1 MYGID
6 ISEHNGNI
14 NLAPYRGQFV
24 IIRVGYGLSHIDKKF
39 VRNVNECIRLGIP
52 FGFYWYSYALNV
64 ADARKE
70 AEVFLK
76 AIAPYKKQVKAGVWF
91 DMEDAD
97 GYKKRHGFAFTR
109 AVVSNICNAF
119 CVPVEAAGYYTGI
132 YASRSW
138 FGSLI
143 DCPRF
148 DKWVAS
154 WGNNDGRMHGDVSA
168 LGTMFQYTSKPL
180 DKDYIYCDLS
190 RYDMNKPATYDGVFP
205 SKIPA
210 RGWFKIGDGSERLTS
225 YRPQIKRVQ
234 NFLNWALGIN
244 LVIDGLYGERTK
256 AACLK
261 FQRKAGMKGTRGNW
275 GTKTQALAEKFKK

>member
-14 NLAPYRGQFV
+14 NLAPYKGQFV

-52 FGFYWYSYALNV
+52 FGFYWYSYALSV
-64 ADARKE
+64 ADAQKE
-70 AEVFLK
+70 AKVFLE

-154 WGNNDGRMHGDVSA
+154 WGVNDGKMHGNTSG
-168 LGTMFQYTSKPL
+168 LGTMFQFTSKPL
-180 DKDYIYCDLS
+180 DRDFIYCDIS
-190 RYDMNKPATYDGVFP
+190 HYNMNRPTTYYGAFP
-205 SKIPA
+205 SRFPK
-210 RGWFKIGDGSERLTS
+210 RGYYKVGDGYEHYISWDS
-225 YRPQIKRVQ
+225 QIKLIQ
-234 NFLNWALGIN
+234 QFLNWALAEN
-244 LVIDGLYGERTK
+244 LAVDGDYGPKTNK
-256 AACLK
+256 ACLK
-261 FQRKAGMKGTRGNW
+261 FQQKAGMVGTRGNW
-275 GTKTQALAEKFKK
+275 GPKTQALAKNFKV